1 MLKPHHKMYLVGF
14 LIDFGI
20 MSFVVALPF
29 YVFRTLGGGAAM
41 SGAFGGAQ
49 GAAYAVIC
57 LVSAG
62 FVLRAKNGL
71 NWAITGILLTTVFI
85 CAVPF
90 TRNVWICGALSTA
103 GIGSLALV
111 WPALHSYVGGE
122 PDRVLR
128 SRRMSAFNLSW
139 SLGFALSPL
148 FAGWL
153 FERDYRLPFAVVFVM
168 NAVVLMLLRSLP
180 HERDHHGRETAEALE
195 AHADADR
202 ASERFLYASWV
213 ATMMGNFLVQVTRTV
228 FPKRIED
235 LVADGQLRFLFE
247 SWTSPVLLERAA
259 EKFSW
264 LAFSL
269 SLVAALTFLVM
280 GRRQGWRHR
289 AGLLFTLQAFSAGAF
304 WVLGNTHSLVVMALC
319 FVIVGANSGFAF
331 FSSVYY
337 SVANWQQKHRRT
349 AINEGAVGLGG
360 FTGSILFGWLAGKYG
375 IEMPFHYTP
384 LLMGAALVLQV
395 LLLQLR
401 NNNLRS
407 RI

>member
-1 MLKPHHKMYLVGF
+1 MYLAGF

-20 MSFVVALPF
+20 MAFVVAMPF
-29 YVFRTLGGGAAM
+29 FVFRTLGGGAAM
-41 SGAFGGAQ
+41 SGAFGAAQ
-49 GAAYAVIC
+49 GAAYAVVC

-71 NWAITGILLTTVFI
+71 NWAITGMMLSTVFI

-90 TRNVWICGALSTA
+90 TRNVWLCGALGTV

-128 SRRMSAFNLSW
+128 SRRMSGFNLSW

-153 FERDYRLPFAVVFVM
+153 FERDYRLPFVVVFALNV
-168 NAVVLMLLRSLP
+168 VVLLLLRSLP
-180 HERDHHGRETAEALE
+180 HERDHHGRETAEALDL
-195 AHADADR
+195 HAASDR

-228 FPKRIED
+228 FPRRIED
-235 LVADGQLRFLFE
+235 LVAEGQLRFLFE
-247 SWTSPVLLERAA
+247 SWSSPVLLERAA

-264 LAFSL
+264 LVFSL
-269 SLVAALTFLVM
+269 SLVAALMFLAM
-280 GRRQGWRHR
+280 GRTQGWRHR
-289 AGLLFTLQAFSAGAF
+289 IGLLFTVQAGAAGAF
-304 WVLGNTHSLVVMALC
+304 WVLGNTHSLVVMVLC
-319 FVIVGANSGFAF
+319 FVVVGVNSGFTF

-349 AINEGAVGLGG
+349 AINEGAVGVGG
-360 FTGSILFGWLAGKYG
+360 FAGSILFGYLAGKYG

-384 LLMGAALVLQV
+384 LMMGAALVLQGV
-395 LLLQLR
+395 LLQWR
-401 NNNLRS
+401 KNNLKFE
-407 RI
+407 I

>member
-1 MLKPHHKMYLVGF
+1 MYAIGF
-14 LIDFGI
+14 LTDFGI
-20 MSFVVALPF
+20 MSFILAMPF
-29 YVFRTLGGGAAM
+29 YVFRVLDGGPRM
-41 SGAFGGAQ
+41 SSAFGAAQ
-49 GAAYAVIC
+49 GAAYAVVC
-57 LVSAG
+57 LVSSG
-62 FVLRAKNGL
+62 FVLRTKNGL
-71 NWAITGILLTTVFI
+71 NWAIAGMALSTVFI
-85 CAVPF
+85 CAFPF
-90 TRNVWICGALSTA
+90 ARNAWVCGALGTL

-128 SRRMSAFNLSW
+128 SRRMGGFNIAW

-153 FERDYRLPFAVVFVM
+153 FERDYRLPFAVVFAL
-168 NAVVLMLLRSLP
+168 NTTVLLLLRSLP

-195 AHADADR
+195 LHAASDR

-213 ATMMGNFLVQVTRTV
+213 ATMSANFLVQVTRTV
-228 FPKRIED
+228 FPRRIED
-235 LVADGQLRFLFE
+235 LVAAGELRFLWE
-247 SWTSPVLLERAA
+247 PLSSPVLMRGAA

-269 SLVAALTFLVM
+269 SLFAAVVFIAM

-289 AGLLFTLQAFSAGAF
+289 AWLLFALQGGAAVSF
-304 WVLGNTHSLVVMALC
+304 WLLGNTRSLAVMALC
-319 FVIVGANSGFAF
+319 FVVVGANSGFAF

-349 AINEGAVGLGG
+349 AINEGAVGMGG
-360 FTGSILFGWLAGKYG
+360 AVSILFGWLAGKYG

-384 LLMGAALVLQV
+384 VLMGGALLVQAV
-395 LLLQLR
+395 LLRMRRQ
-401 NNNLRS
+401 
-407 RI
+407 I